1 MDAKTKKTDAA
12 EKILAAAMG
21 IIRTKGYAATSVD
34 ELCAAAGVTKGA
46 FFHHFAS
53 KEALGVAAAAYWT
66 RITGAL
72 FAAAPYH
79 EPADPLDRVLGY
91 IDFRAGLL
99 TGPPEAFTCL
109 AGTMAQ
115 EIFAVSP
122 AIRAACEASIFGHAA
137 TLEADIAAA
146 MAMHGIQGIS
156 AASLARHTQAVLQGS
171 FILAKAHGGMKVMGS
186 AKVMGSTKVMDSAKV
201 MDSPK
206 VMDSA
211 KIMDSAKVMDSAKI
225 MNCAKIHGG
234 AEVARESV
242 AHLKRYITLL
252 FQRKETTDAG
262 QIRPVHLV

>member
-1 MDAKTKKTDAA
+1 MDAKTKKTSAA
-12 EKILAAAMG
+12 EKILAAAMRV
-21 IIRTKGYAATSVD
+21 IRTKGYAATSID

-46 FFHHFAS
+46 FFHYFAS
-53 KEALGVAAAAYWT
+53 KEALGVAAAEYWT

-99 TGPPEAFTCL
+99 MGPPEAFTCL

-146 MAMHGIQGIS
+146 MATHGVQGVS

-171 FILAKAHGGMKVMGS
+171 FILAKAHGGVKALGG
-186 AKVMGSTKVMDSAKV
+186 AEGR
-201 MDSPK
+201 
-206 VMDSA
+206 
-211 KIMDSAKVMDSAKI
+211 
-225 MNCAKIHGG
+225 GG

-252 FQRKETTDAG
+252 FQRKETTDAVDT
-262 QIRPVHLV
+262 RPVHLV

>member
-1 MDAKTKKTDAA
+1 MDAKIKKTGAA
-12 EKILAAAMG
+12 EKILMAAMG

-53 KEALGVAAAAYWT
+53 KEALGVAAAEYWT

-99 TGPPEAFTCL
+99 AGPPEAFSCL

-115 EIFAVSP
+115 EVFAVSP

-146 MAMHGIQGIS
+146 MAMHGVKGIS
-156 AASLARHTQAVLQGS
+156 AVSLARHTQVVLQGA
-171 FILAKAHGGMKVMGS
+171 FILAKAHGGVRVMG
-186 AKVMGSTKVMDSAKV
+186 
-201 MDSPK
+201 SPK
-206 VMDSA
+206 VMGGA
-211 KIMDSAKVMDSAKI
+211 KAQGGAEGEGG
-225 MNCAKIHGG
+225 AEGQGGPEGPGG

-252 FQRKETTDAG
+252 FQQKETTDAG
-262 QIRPVHLV
+262 HTRPVHLV